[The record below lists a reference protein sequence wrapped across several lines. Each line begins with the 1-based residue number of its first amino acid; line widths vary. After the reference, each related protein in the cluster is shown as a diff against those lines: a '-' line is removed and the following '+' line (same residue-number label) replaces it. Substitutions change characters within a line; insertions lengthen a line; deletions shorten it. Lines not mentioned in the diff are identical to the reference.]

1 MEWTHYAD
9 PCFGA
14 SPFSLTAAPK
24 LGMLPPV
31 NQGIV
36 RIASRLR
43 YGSLA
48 RALMLAALTMTVTSC
63 AGSGSAPSVRGDSA
77 EMIRI
82 QLDGADPAASSGEGL
97 NGVGPKRFQVG
108 FGRNGI
114 ACAGTRFEEG
124 WTPLGTFR
132 VNAILSADRF
142 AMDPDLV
149 KLSGKSEDYLRENLF
164 RNMSAIDF
172 KGDGETGEYG
182 VGYVSLAPVPATPQ
196 PFRFNTYDGQFRWYS
211 FAIHGTNDD
220 SRVGQAVTGGCINVN
235 QSVMAELLKTVQLGD
250 EVVINS
256 DTPCTP

>member
-1 MEWTHYAD
+1 MT
-9 PCFGA
+9 
-14 SPFSLTAAPK
+14 
-24 LGMLPPV
+24 
-31 NQGIV
+31 
-36 RIASRLR
+36 
-43 YGSLA
+43 
-48 RALMLAALTMTVTSC
+48 LAALSVAVVSC
-63 AGSGSAPSVRGDSA
+63 AGSGPSPSASGAPGEA
-77 EMIRI
+77 IRI
-82 QLDGADPAASSGEGL
+82 QLDGANPAASTAVWSDGSE
-97 NGVGPKRFQVG
+97 PKRFKVG

-114 ACAGTRFEEG
+114 TCAGTRFEEG

-149 KLSGKSEDYLRENLF
+149 KASGKSETYLRENLF

-182 VGYVSLAPVPATPQ
+182 IGYISLTPVPETPQ

-220 SRVGQAVTGGCINVN
+220 KRVGQAITGGCINVD
-235 QSVMAELLKTVQLGD
+235 QAVMSDLLKTVQLGD

-256 DTPCTP
+256 DSPCAP

>member
-1 MEWTHYAD
+1 M
-9 PCFGA
+9 
-14 SPFSLTAAPK
+14 K
-24 LGMLPPV
+24 
-31 NQGIV
+31 
-36 RIASRLR
+36 IANRLQ
-43 YGSLA
+43 YSTVL
-48 RALMLAALTMTVTSC
+48 RALTFAAFAGIVTSC
-63 AGSGSAPSVRGDSA
+63 AGSGSAPSADGDAA
-77 EMIRI
+77 EVIRI

>member
-1 MEWTHYAD
+1 M
-9 PCFGA
+9 
-14 SPFSLTAAPK
+14 K
-24 LGMLPPV
+24 
-31 NQGIV
+31 
-36 RIASRLR
+36 IANRLQ
-43 YGSLA
+43 YSTVL
-48 RALMLAALTMTVTSC
+48 RALTFAAFAGIVTSC
-63 AGSGSAPSVRGDSA
+63 AGSGSAPSAQGDSA

-172 KGDGETGEYG
+172 KGDGETGEG
-182 VGYVSLAPVPATPQ
+182 ETLRLSVPPSS
-196 PFRFNTYDGQFRWYS
+196 PFLLQHIHGFPWYS
-211 FAIHGTNDD
+211 FRIDKRTILAQLQR
-220 SRVGQAVTGGCINVN
+220 SGGCINVN
-235 QSVMAELLKTVQLGD
+235 S
-250 EVVINS
+250 S
-256 DTPCTP
+256 

>member
-1 MEWTHYAD
+1 M
-9 PCFGA
+9 
-14 SPFSLTAAPK
+14 K
-24 LGMLPPV
+24 
-31 NQGIV
+31 
-36 RIASRLR
+36 IANRLQ
-43 YGSLA
+43 YSTVL
-48 RALMLAALTMTVTSC
+48 RALTFAAFAGIVTSC
-63 AGSGSAPSVRGDSA
+63 AGSGSAPSAEGDAA
-77 EMIRI
+77 EVIRI
-82 QLDGADPAASSGEGL
+82 QLDGADPAASTGEGVT
-97 NGVGPKRFQVG
+97 GVESKRFQVG

-142 AMDPDLV
+142 DMDPDLV
-149 KLSGKSEDYLRENLF
+149 KLSGKSEAYLRENLF

-182 VGYVSLAPVPATPQ
+182 IGYVSLAPVPATPQ

-220 SRVGQAVTGGCINVN
+220 SRVGQAITGGCINVN
-235 QSVMAELLKTVQLGD
+235 QSVMAALLKTVQLGD

>member
-1 MEWTHYAD
+1 M
-9 PCFGA
+9 
-14 SPFSLTAAPK
+14 K
-24 LGMLPPV
+24 
-31 NQGIV
+31 
-36 RIASRLR
+36 IANRLQ
-43 YGSLA
+43 YSTVL
-48 RALMLAALTMTVTSC
+48 RALTCAAFAGIVTSC
-63 AGSGSAPSVRGDSA
+63 AGSGSAPSADGDAA
-77 EMIRI
+77 EVIRI
-82 QLDGADPAASSGEGL
+82 QLDGADPAASTGEGVT
-97 NGVGPKRFQVG
+97 GVESKRFQVG

-149 KLSGKSEDYLRENLF
+149 KLSGKSEAYLRENLF
-164 RNMSAIDF
+164 RTMSAIDF

-182 VGYVSLAPVPATPQ
+182 IGYVSLAPVPATPQ

-220 SRVGQAVTGGCINVN
+220 SRVGQAITGGCINVN
-235 QSVMAELLKTVQLGD
+235 QSVMAALLKTVQLGD

>member
-1 MEWTHYAD
+1 MKIANRLQHSTVLRA
-9 PCFGA
+9 
-14 SPFSLTAAPK
+14 LTFAAFA
-24 LGMLPPV
+24 
-31 NQGIV
+31 GIV
-36 RIASRLR
+36 A
-43 YGSLA
+43 
-48 RALMLAALTMTVTSC
+48 SC
-63 AGSGSAPSVRGDSA
+63 AGSGSAPSADGDAA
-77 EMIRI
+77 EVIRI
-82 QLDGADPAASSGEGL
+82 QLDGADPAASPGEGVT
-97 NGVGPKRFQVG
+97 GVESKRFQVG

-149 KLSGKSEDYLRENLF
+149 KLSGKSEAYLRENLF

-182 VGYVSLAPVPATPQ
+182 IGYVSLAPVPATPQ

-220 SRVGQAVTGGCINVN
+220 SRVGQAITGGCINVN
-235 QSVMAELLKTVQLGD
+235 QSVMAALLKTVQLGD

>member
-1 MEWTHYAD
+1 MKIANRLQHSTVLRA
-9 PCFGA
+9 
-14 SPFSLTAAPK
+14 LTFAAFA
-24 LGMLPPV
+24 
-31 NQGIV
+31 GIV
-36 RIASRLR
+36 A
-43 YGSLA
+43 
-48 RALMLAALTMTVTSC
+48 SC
-63 AGSGSAPSVRGDSA
+63 AGSGSAPSADADAA
-77 EMIRI
+77 EVIRI
-82 QLDGADPAASSGEGL
+82 QLDGADPAASTGEGVT
-97 NGVGPKRFQVG
+97 GVESKRFQVG

-149 KLSGKSEDYLRENLF
+149 KLSGKSEAYLRENLF

-182 VGYVSLAPVPATPQ
+182 IGYVSLAPVPATPQ

-220 SRVGQAVTGGCINVN
+220 SRVGQAITGGCINVN
-235 QSVMAELLKTVQLGD
+235 QSVMAALLKTVQLGD

>member
-1 MEWTHYAD
+1 M
-9 PCFGA
+9 
-14 SPFSLTAAPK
+14 K
-24 LGMLPPV
+24 
-31 NQGIV
+31 
-36 RIASRLR
+36 IANRLQ
-43 YGSLA
+43 YSTVL
-48 RALMLAALTMTVTSC
+48 RALTFAALAGIVTSC
-63 AGSGSAPSVRGDSA
+63 AGSGSAPSADGDAA
-77 EMIRI
+77 EVIRI
-82 QLDGADPAASSGEGL
+82 QLDGADPAASTGEGVT
-97 NGVGPKRFQVG
+97 GVESKRFQVG

-149 KLSGKSEDYLRENLF
+149 KLSGKSEAYLRENLF

-182 VGYVSLAPVPATPQ
+182 IGYVSLAPVPATPQ

-220 SRVGQAVTGGCINVN
+220 SRVGQAITGGCINVN
-235 QSVMAELLKTVQLGD
+235 QSVMAALLKTVQLGD
-250 EVVINS
+250 EVVIHS

>member
-1 MEWTHYAD
+1 M
-9 PCFGA
+9 FGRRHPYSA
-14 SPFSLTAAPK
+14 SIQYSVFRFVDFSLTAAPK

-63 AGSGSAPSVRGDSA
+63 AGSGSAPSAQGDSA

-132 VNAILSADRF
+132 VNAILGN
-142 AMDPDLV
+142 V
-149 KLSGKSEDYLRENLF
+149 Q
-164 RNMSAIDF
+164 
-172 KGDGETGEYG
+172 GEC
-182 VGYVSLAPVPATPQ
+182 
-196 PFRFNTYDGQFRWYS
+196 
-211 FAIHGTNDD
+211 D
-220 SRVGQAVTGGCINVN
+220 SQR
-235 QSVMAELLKTVQLGD
+235 
-250 EVVINS
+250 
-256 DTPCTP
+256 

>member
-1 MEWTHYAD
+1 M
-9 PCFGA
+9 
-14 SPFSLTAAPK
+14 K
-24 LGMLPPV
+24 
-31 NQGIV
+31 
-36 RIASRLR
+36 IANRLQ
-43 YGSLA
+43 YSTVL
-48 RALMLAALTMTVTSC
+48 RALTFAAFAGIVTSC
-63 AGSGSAPSVRGDSA
+63 AGSGSAPSADGDAA
-77 EMIRI
+77 EVIRI
-82 QLDGADPAASSGEGL
+82 QLDGADPAASTGEG
-97 NGVGPKRFQVG
+97 GTGAEPKRFQVG

-149 KLSGKSEDYLRENLF
+149 NLSGKSEAYLRKNLF

-182 VGYVSLAPVPATPQ
+182 IGYVSLAPVPATPQ

>member
-1 MEWTHYAD
+1 MKIANRFQHSTVLRA
-9 PCFGA
+9 
-14 SPFSLTAAPK
+14 LTFAAFA
-24 LGMLPPV
+24 
-31 NQGIV
+31 GIV
-36 RIASRLR
+36 A
-43 YGSLA
+43 
-48 RALMLAALTMTVTSC
+48 SC
-63 AGSGSAPSVRGDSA
+63 AGSGSAPSADADAA
-77 EMIRI
+77 EVIRI
-82 QLDGADPAASSGEGL
+82 QLDGADPAASLGEGVT
-97 NGVGPKRFQVG
+97 GVESKRFQVG

-149 KLSGKSEDYLRENLF
+149 KLSGKSEAYLRENLF
-164 RNMSAIDF
+164 RNMSVIDF

-182 VGYVSLAPVPATPQ
+182 IGYVSLAPVPATPQ

-220 SRVGQAVTGGCINVN
+220 SRVGQAITGGCINVN
-235 QSVMAELLKTVQLGD
+235 QSVMTELLKTVQLGD
-250 EVVINS
+250 EVVISS